1 MMHIEFACCFKPT
14 CHAVGSNCTQEGMHE
29 QSKIAERFP
38 AGLPRYLDILI
49 IATIKNNNE

>member
-1 MMHIEFACCFKPT
+1 
-14 CHAVGSNCTQEGMHE
+14 MHE